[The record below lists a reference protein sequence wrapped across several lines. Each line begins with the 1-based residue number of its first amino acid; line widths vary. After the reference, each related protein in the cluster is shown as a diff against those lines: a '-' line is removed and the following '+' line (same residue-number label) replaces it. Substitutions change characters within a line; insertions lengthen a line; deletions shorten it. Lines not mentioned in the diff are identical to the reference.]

1 MSEPEGGGALDVEN
15 LSVAYPG
22 SGRRA
27 VDGVSLRV
35 ETGHTLAIVGPSGA
49 GKSTLLRAIAGLVA
63 PQSGRIRLGTRSL
76 LELPPQQRFVAVVF
90 QDDALFAR
98 MTVRA
103 NLRFAL
109 RQSRDGD
116 ARIAAAAAA
125 MHVEPMLDRR
135 PGALSGG
142 ERQRVA
148 VARALLS
155 DPQALLLDEPLA
167 HLDPSLRTQ
176 VRDEILG
183 VRTRFAGPIL
193 YVTHDH
199 GEAMAAGDELAVLI
213 DGRIEDC
220 GDPQRVF
227 DRPRTVAVARA
238 LGERAMN
245 LLTTNGAIV
254 GIRPE
259 HVCVAAEGDVRGA
272 ILRRES
278 TGPDVY
284 VRVDTNLGEVS
295 VRLPQG
301 SDARVGEQIA
311 LAFPPQHVR
320 RFDVATG
327 VAIA

>member
-1 MSEPEGGGALDVEN
+1 VNEPERGGALDVEN
-15 LSVAYPG
+15 LVVAYPG

-27 VDGVSLRV
+27 IDRVTLRV
-35 ETGHTLAIVGPSGA
+35 EAGRTLAIVGPSGA
-49 GKSTLLRAIAGLVA
+49 GKSTLLQTIAGLMA
-63 PQSGRIRLGTRSL
+63 PQSGEIRLRERSL
-76 LELPPQQRFVAVVF
+76 IGLSPQRRFVAVVF

-98 MTVRA
+98 MSVRA

-109 RQSRDGD
+109 RHSRDGD
-116 ARIAAAAAA
+116 ERVAAAAAA
-125 MHVEPMLDRR
+125 MHVEPLLDRR

-155 DPQALLLDEPLA
+155 DPSALLLDEPLA
-167 HLDPSLRTQ
+167 HLDPSLRGH

-183 VRTRFAGPIL
+183 VRTRFGGPIL

-199 GEAMAAGDELAVLI
+199 GEAMIAGDELAVLI
-213 DGRIEDC
+213 DGRIEDS

-245 LLTTNGAIV
+245 LLTTNDAIV

-259 HVCVAAEGDVRGA
+259 HVRIAAESDVQGT
-272 ILRRES
+272 IVRRES
-278 TGPDVY
+278 TGPDAY

-295 VRLPQG
+295 VRLPQE
-301 SDARVGEQIA
+301 SDARVGQRIG
-311 LAFPPQHVR
+311 LVFPPQYVR
-320 RFDVATG
+320 RFDSVTG

>member
-1 MSEPEGGGALDVEN
+1 VSESAGGGALEVEN
-15 LSVAYPG
+15 LVVAYPK
-22 SGRRA
+22 SERRA
-27 VDGVSLRV
+27 IDGVTLRV
-35 ETGHTLAIVGPSGA
+35 EAGRTLAIVGPSGA
-49 GKSTLLRAIAGLVA
+49 GKSTLLRAIAGLIA
-63 PQSGRIRLGTRSL
+63 PQSGSIRLGARSL

-98 MTVRA
+98 MSVRE

-109 RQSRDGD
+109 RQPRDAG
-116 ARIAAAAAA
+116 ARIEAAAAA
-125 MHVEPMLDRR
+125 MHVDALLDRR

-155 DPQALLLDEPLA
+155 QPRALLLDEPLA
-167 HLDPSLRTQ
+167 HLDPSLRAQ

-183 VRTRFAGPIL
+183 VRTRFGGPIL

-199 GEAMAAGDELAVLI
+199 GEALIAGDELAVLI

-227 DRPRTVAVARA
+227 DRPRTVAAARA

-245 LLTTNGAIV
+245 LLTTNDAVV

-259 HVCVAAEGDVRGA
+259 YVRVAREGNVQGT
-272 ILRRES
+272 IVRRES
-278 TGPDVY
+278 TGPDAY
-284 VRVDTNLGEVS
+284 VAVDTNLGEVS
-295 VRLPQG
+295 VRLPQESG
-301 SDARVGEQIA
+301 ARVGERIG
-311 LAFPPQHVR
+311 LEFPPQYVR
-320 RFDVATG
+320 RFSLSSGEAME
-327 VAIA
+327 

>member
-1 MSEPEGGGALDVEN
+1 MNESERGGALDVEN
-15 LSVAYPG
+15 LVVAYAG

-27 VDGVSLRV
+27 IDDVSLCV
-35 ETGHTLAIVGPSGA
+35 EAGRTLAIVGPSGA
-49 GKSTLLRAIAGLVA
+49 GKSTLLRAIAGLVV
-63 PQSGRIRLGTRSL
+63 PQSGRIRLGERSL
-76 LELPPQQRFVAVVF
+76 LDLPPQQRFVAVVF

-98 MTVRA
+98 MNVRA

-109 RQSRDGD
+109 RQPRDGE

-125 MHVEPMLDRR
+125 MHVEPLLDRR
-135 PGALSGG
+135 PGELSGG

-148 VARALLS
+148 VARAMLS

-167 HLDPSLRTQ
+167 HLDPSLRGH

-183 VRTRFAGPIL
+183 VRTRFGGPIL

-199 GEAMAAGDELAVLI
+199 AEAMIAGDELAVLI

-259 HVCVAAEGDVRGA
+259 HIRVATESDVRGT
-272 ILRRES
+272 IVRRES

-295 VRLPQG
+295 VRLPQE
-301 SDARVGEQIA
+301 SDARVGEAIA
-311 LAFPPQHVR
+311 LTFPPQHVR
-320 RFDVATG
+320 RFDSKTG
-327 VAIA
+327 VAIG